1 MVQSTWARILMAL
14 VAILVILSMVWGAVR
29 FP

>member
-1 MVQSTWARILMAL
+1 MAQSTSARILMAL